1 MPAST
6 LRRALGAL
14 VLVLAA
20 GSAPAADA
28 PVQLPGARQ
37 FELASEA
44 TGQRYRVFVS
54 EPDAPA
60 PAAGYP
66 VLYVLDGNAAFPM
79 AAFLARSVAS
89 RREVTGQPPVLVV
102 GIGYPGDADFD
113 VAARR
118 RDYTVGVA
126 EPGAAGREGGAE
138 RFLDFVE
145 RELKPQI
152 AARHPVDAR
161 RQALFGHS
169 FGGLLVLHAAFTR
182 PASFTTF
189 LASSPSIWWNERRVL
204 DGLARPAAAAPRL
217 QISVGALEDAP
228 PPGRLSAETLALLA
242 RRPMVS
248 DARAL
253 AARLQALPAWQGRV
267 AFHEF
272 EGENHGWVWLPAL
285 SRGMQF
291 FLQPSDPQDKDTR

>member
-1 MPAST
+1 MS
-6 LRRALGAL
+6 RRLFAALAL
-14 VLVLAA
+14 VAAA
-20 GSAPAADA
+20 GAAAADA

-37 FELASEA
+37 FEMASDA
-44 TGQRYRVFVS
+44 TGQRYRIFVS
-54 EPDAPA
+54 EPDAPP

-66 VLYVLDGNAAFPM
+66 VLYVLDGNAAFPV

-89 RREVTGQPPVLVV
+89 RREVTGNPPLLVV

-126 EPGAAGREGGAE
+126 EPGAEALEGGAD
-138 RFLDFVE
+138 RFLDFID
-145 RELKPQI
+145 RELKPRI
-152 AARHPVDAR
+152 AARHAVDAR

-189 LASSPSIWWNERRVL
+189 LASSPSIWWHERRVL
-204 DGLARPAAAAPRL
+204 DGLARAPAAAPRL
-217 QISVGALEDAP
+217 QISVGALEDSP
-228 PPGRLSAETLALLA
+228 PPGRLSAETQALLA

-248 DARAL
+248 EARAL
-253 AARLQALPAWQGRV
+253 AARLQALPAWQGRI

-272 EGENHGWVWLPAL
+272 EGEHHGWVWLPAL
-285 SRGMQF
+285 SRGLQF
-291 FLQPSDPQDKDTR
+291 FLDQPAQGEPTR